1 MSFEQQKDVEN
12 GLVGNCCGRAGQ
24 NSFMEYDEDGSLALA
39 RALAAIATDT
49 AAPQDVAKK
58 PCPVGTLNGSWYLQL
73 TPTGPHTLME
83 IRGPM
88 RIEVAS
94 PKLRISGDIYV
105 RKPISTSGP
114 IEIGK
119 PITERPFLFGKNWY
133 PQFPIDQY
141 AWYFRSL
148 GVTYNNGKLVF
159 KFERSLWNKTIQDFI
174 SQENNGKDNGF
185 MELECL
191 EENVFTHPA
200 LPQPTMRI
208 TGTAQIGGVKYDAV
222 ATKTS
227 GFYRGCAV
235 EVDVMINR
243 SFPASVTMLDNSV
256 INYTS
261 VYRTAGI
268 DCAVDVDQT
277 NLPEDPDLTTTELQT
292 ALATN
297 QKPTDPNDDTWRL
310 WLFVGSAQG
319 TTLGLMFDDVEPFR
333 QGTAGF
339 FDPDL
344 GDLSI
349 LAPSARDKKIGEV
362 PAAFL
367 RTLLHESGHA
377 FNLFHPKHDVH
388 VVPLGTTIMN
398 QTGDVM
404 MFASETNTFPGN
416 ITFGFDEHNRK
427 SLIHSPD
434 PQVRPGWKHFGYGHG
449 TLNGITDPTDA
460 IGFLQSEPPVEG
472 LELSLTIPDVVF
484 RGQFV
489 TAQFVLSNTGSQA
502 RAVTTALNLS
512 QGDLRLLVKPPHEEL
527 NDVRDVILACGDRR
541 STTLAPGESMHGSG
555 QIFYT
560 NDGFTF
566 RQTGRFYISAELIV
580 GDALGSVVRSKPEVI
595 VVRAPATPQEEDI
608 ARLSMEP
615 GVGRAFALGDFGMDQ
630 DAKVKLE
637 ELANN
642 HGNTETGAAAALTL
656 ANSHSRDLR
665 DLYSGEILRS
675 ADNAEAQDRFNA
687 AASSRVATDNPEK
700 LVRLATAVAA
710 PTESNAP
717 VLDLTADYLDQGT
730 TNKALADTADLSKQ
744 PQQADALEMLS
755 NIRKSFV
762 QRKRR
767 VKAR

>member
-1 MSFEQQKDVEN
+1 MSEQHRDVED
-12 GLVGNCCGRAGQ
+12 GLVGNCCGLAGE

-49 AAPQDVAKK
+49 APLDVAKK

-105 RKPISTSGP
+105 RKPTSVTGT

-119 PITERPFLFGKNWY
+119 PITDRPFLFGKNWY

-148 GVTYNNGKLVF
+148 GVTYKNGKLVF
-159 KFERSLWNKTIQDFI
+159 KFERSLWNKTTQDFI

-191 EENVFTHPA
+191 ESNVLTHPA
-200 LPQPTMRI
+200 LPQPTIRI
-208 TGTAQIGGVKYDAV
+208 SGTAQIGGVKYDAV

-227 GFYRGCAV
+227 GLYRGCAV
-235 EVDVMINR
+235 EVDVMTNR
-243 SFPASVTMLDNSV
+243 AFPMSVKLLDNSV
-256 INYTS
+256 INYAG

-268 DCAVDVDQT
+268 DCAVTVDQT
-277 NLPEDPDLTTTELQT
+277 NLPEDVDLTTTELQT

-297 QKPTDPNDDTWRL
+297 QRPADPNDDTWRL
-310 WLFVGSAQG
+310 WLFVGSGQG
-319 TTLGLMFDDVEPFR
+319 NILGLMFDDVEPFR

-344 GDLSI
+344 GDLPI
-349 LAPSARDKKIGEV
+349 LAASARNRKIGEV

-388 VVPLGTTIMN
+388 VVPLGTTVMN

-404 MFASETNTFPGN
+404 RFATEVNTFPGN
-416 ITFGFDEHNRK
+416 ITFSFDEHNRR

-434 PQVRPGWKHFGYGHG
+434 PQVRPGWKRFGFGHG
-449 TLNGITDPTDA
+449 SLNGITEPTDA
-460 IGFLQSEPPVEG
+460 IGFLQNDPPVEG
-472 LELSLTIPDVVF
+472 LELSLIVPDVVF

-489 TAQFVLSNTGSQA
+489 TAQFVLTNTGTQP
-502 RAVTTALNLS
+502 REVTSALNLS
-512 QGDLRLLVKPPHEEL
+512 QGDMRLLLKPPTEEL
-527 NDVRDVILACGDRR
+527 NDVRDVILACSDRPL
-541 STTLAPGESMHGSG
+541 TTLAAGESLRGSG

-560 NDGFTF
+560 NYGFTF
-566 RQTGRFYISAELIV
+566 RQTGRFYVSAELNV
-580 GDALGSVVRSKPEVI
+580 GDVLGSVVRSKPSTI
-595 VVRAPATPQEEDI
+595 VVRAPATPEEEDI

-615 GVGRAFALGDFGMDQ
+615 GVGRAFAFGDFGIDQ

-637 ELANN
+637 ELANRYG
-642 HGNTETGAAAALTL
+642 HTETGAAAALTL

-665 DLYSGEILRS
+665 DLYSGSTLRT
-675 ADNAEAQDRFNA
+675 ADVAEARTRFNA
-687 AASSRVATDNPEK
+687 AASSRVATQDPDK
-700 LVRLATAVAA
+700 LVSLVTAVAA
-710 PTESNAP
+710 PTESDAP
-717 VLDLTADYLDQGT
+717 VLGLTADYLSQGAT
-730 TNKALADTADLSKQ
+730 DKALADTADTSKH
-744 PQQADALEMLS
+744 PEQADALNKLS
-755 NIRKSFV
+755 DIRRCFV
-762 QRKRR
+762 QRK
-767 VKAR
+767 VQK

>member
-1 MSFEQQKDVEN
+1 MSEQHRDIED
-12 GLVGNCCGRAGQ
+12 GLIGNCCGVAGE

-39 RALAAIATDT
+39 RALGNIAAADT
-49 AAPQDVAKK
+49 TTSHDVAKK
-58 PCPVGTLNGSWYLQL
+58 PCPVSTLNGSWYLQL

-105 RKPISTSGP
+105 RKPNPVNGT

-133 PQFPIDQY
+133 PQFRIEQY
-141 AWYFRSL
+141 AWYFRSV
-148 GVTYNNGKLVF
+148 GVTYKNGKLVF
-159 KFERSLWNKTIQDFI
+159 KFERSLWNKTTQDFI
-174 SQENNGKDNGF
+174 SQENNGKDSGF

-191 EENVFTHPA
+191 EANIFTHPA

-235 EVDVMINR
+235 EVDVMTKR
-243 SFPASVTMLDNSV
+243 SFPESVKMIDNSV
-256 INYTS
+256 IDYKS

-268 DCAVDVDQT
+268 DCDVSIDQK
-277 NLPEDPDLTTTELQT
+277 NLPEDVDLNTTELQT

-297 QKPTDPNDDTWRL
+297 QRPTDPNDDTWRL

-319 TTLGLMFDDVEPFR
+319 NILGLMFDDVEPFR

-339 FDPDL
+339 FDPGL
-344 GDLSI
+344 GNLPI
-349 LAPSARDKKIGEV
+349 LAASARNKKIGEV

-404 MFASETNTFPGN
+404 MFANAANTFPGN
-416 ITFGFDEHNRK
+416 ITFAFDEHNRT

-434 PQVRPGWKHFGYGHG
+434 PQVRPGWKRFGFGHG
-449 TLNGITDPTDA
+449 SLNGITEPTDA
-460 IGFLQSEPPVEG
+460 IGFLENEPPVEG
-472 LELSLTIPDVVF
+472 LELSLTIPAVVF

-489 TAQFVLSNTGSQA
+489 TAQFVLTNTGNEPRQ
-502 RAVTTALNLS
+502 VTTALNLS
-512 QGDLRLLVKPPHEEL
+512 QGDLRLLLKPPNEEL
-527 NDVRDVILACGDRR
+527 NDVRDVILACSDRPLA
-541 STTLAPGESMHGSG
+541 TLAAGESLRGSG

-560 NDGFTF
+560 NYGFTF
-566 RQTGRFYISAELIV
+566 RQIGRFYVSAELNV
-580 GDALGSVVRSKPEVI
+580 GDALGSVVRSKPSTI
-595 VVRAPATPQEEDI
+595 VVRGPATPEEEDI
-608 ARLSMEP
+608 ARLSMDP
-615 GVGRAFALGDFGMDQ
+615 GVGRAFAFGDFGTDD
-630 DAKVKLE
+630 DARVKLE
-637 ELANN
+637 ELANKY
-642 HGNTETGAAAALTL
+642 GDTETGAAAALTL
-656 ANSHSRDLR
+656 SNAHGRDLR
-665 DLYSGEILRS
+665 DLYSGTILRS
-675 ADNAEAQDRFNA
+675 ADTAEAEARFNDA
-687 AASSRVATDNPEK
+687 TSSSVATHNPET
-700 LVRLATAVAA
+700 LVSLATAVAA
-710 PTESNAP
+710 PTESDAP
-717 VLDLTADYLDQGT
+717 ILGFTSDYLTPVST
-730 TNKALADTADLSKQ
+730 TDALADTADTAQ
-744 PQQADALEMLS
+744 QMGQADALDRLRD
-755 NIRKSFV
+755 IRRCFV
-762 QRKRR
+762 QRKEQA
-767 VKAR
+767 KA

>member
-1 MSFEQQKDVEN
+1 MSEQHRDIED
-12 GLVGNCCGRAGQ
+12 GLIGNCCGVAGE

-39 RALAAIATDT
+39 RALGGISADT
-49 AAPQDVAKK
+49 TASHDVTKK
-58 PCPVGTLNGSWYLQL
+58 PCPVSTLNGSWYLQL

-105 RKPISTSGP
+105 RKPTSVTGT

-133 PQFPIDQY
+133 PQFRIDQY
-141 AWYFRSL
+141 AWYFRSV
-148 GVTYNNGKLVF
+148 GVTYKNGKLVF
-159 KFERSLWNKTIQDFI
+159 KFERSLWNKTTQDFI
-174 SQENNGKDNGF
+174 SQENNGKDSGF

-191 EENVFTHPA
+191 EANVFTHPA

-235 EVDVMINR
+235 EVDVMTNR
-243 SFPASVTMLDNSV
+243 SFPESVTMIDNSV
-256 INYTS
+256 VDFKS

-268 DCAVDVDQT
+268 DCDVSIDQK
-277 NLPEDPDLTTTELQT
+277 NLPEDVDLNTTELQT

-297 QKPTDPNDDTWRL
+297 QRPTDPNDDTWRL

-319 TTLGLMFDDVEPFR
+319 NILGLMFDDVEPFR

-339 FDPDL
+339 FDPGL
-344 GDLSI
+344 GNLPI
-349 LAPSARDKKIGEV
+349 LAASARNRKIGEV

-404 MFASETNTFPGN
+404 MFANTVNTFPGN
-416 ITFGFDEHNRK
+416 ITFAFDEHNRT

-434 PQVRPGWKHFGYGHG
+434 PQVRPGWKRFGFGHG
-449 TLNGITDPTDA
+449 SLNGITEPTDA
-460 IGFLQSEPPVEG
+460 IGFLQNDPPVEG
-472 LELSLTIPDVVF
+472 LELSLTIPEVVF

-489 TAQFVLSNTGSQA
+489 TAQFVLTNTGNEPRQ
-502 RAVTTALNLS
+502 VTTALNLS
-512 QGDLRLLVKPPHEEL
+512 QGDLRLLLKPPNEEL
-527 NDVRDVILACGDRR
+527 NDVRDVILACSDRPLA
-541 STTLAPGESMHGSG
+541 TLAAGESLRGSG

-560 NDGFTF
+560 NYGFTF
-566 RQTGRFYISAELIV
+566 RQTGRFYVSAELNV
-580 GDALGSVVRSKPEVI
+580 GDALGSVVRSKPSTI
-595 VVRAPATPQEEDI
+595 VVRGPATPEEEDI
-608 ARLSMEP
+608 ARLSMDP
-615 GVGRAFALGDFGMDQ
+615 GVGRAFAFGDFGTDD
-630 DAKVKLE
+630 DARVKLE
-637 ELANN
+637 ELANKY
-642 HGNTETGAAAALTL
+642 GDTETGAAAALTL
-656 ANSHSRDLR
+656 SNSHGRDLR
-665 DLYSGEILRS
+665 DLYSGTILRS
-675 ADNAEAQDRFNA
+675 ADSAEAEARFNDA
-687 AASSRVATDNPEK
+687 TSSSVATDNPET
-700 LVRLATAVAA
+700 LVSLATAVAA

-717 VLDLTADYLDQGT
+717 ILGFTSDYLTPAAATSD
-730 TNKALADTADLSKQ
+730 ALADTAGTAKQ
-744 PQQADALEMLS
+744 MGEADALDRLKD
-755 NIRKSFV
+755 IRRCFV
-762 QRKRR
+762 QRKDP
-767 VKAR
+767 VKA